1 MMRVIV
7 DHLCSVA
14 GALVL
19 ETAVGSAEGR
29 KAFVDGVFRQ
39 LQFIGQCDGSQCIG
53 NIVESRN
60 HQRVVAAQFAAAD
73 AVEGRVIQLIVG
85 NVGSSIV
92 SGSLVFQCVGDNLTA
107 KTFGHVI
114 VFRCIGIDDQHAVGR
129 EQTGKLAERVA
140 DVVDILEEVEMIR
153 IHVEDDADFREE
165 A

>member
-1 MMRVIV
+1 M
-7 DHLCSVA
+7 
-14 GALVL
+14 
-19 ETAVGSAEGR
+19 
-29 KAFVDGVFRQ
+29 
-39 LQFIGQCDGSQCIG
+39 
-53 NIVESRN
+53 ESRN

-114 VFRCIGIDDQHAVGR
+114 VFRCIGIDDQHAVGW

-153 IHVEDDADFREE
+153 IHIEDDADFREE